1 MQEEKKSILEYII
14 VRMRNLGDLWYL
26 GQGDAESEGHNEN
39 QESQSEGLKS
49 RGQKILILTFS

>member
-1 MQEEKKSILEYII
+1 M
-14 VRMRNLGDLWYL
+14 VRMRNLGDLCYL
-26 GQGDAESEGHNEN
+26 GQGDAENEGHNQN